1 MAKIILGITGEMGG
15 GKGTV
20 AKHIEQEHN
29 GGVHRFSAILR
40 DILDRIYLEQS
51 RDNLQKLSTLLRKNF
66 GEDLL
71 SKSVY
76 KDAQKDEHE
85 IVVVD
90 GVRRMDD
97 MELLR
102 KLPNF
107 KLIYVDSDIKVR
119 YERIIK
125 RGENSDDAKKSFEEF
140 KKINEDES
148 ESQIQDLK
156 NYSDYVIDNNGTF
169 IELYQQ
175 VENILK
181 ENLQ

>member
-1 MAKIILGITGEMGG
+1 MGG

-148 ESQIQDLK
+148 ESQIQDLR

>member
-148 ESQIQDLK
+148 ESQIQDLR